1 MVDVHGDLPCVT
13 LALRGCPLQTYH
25 FDSILPLADPTISQL
40 QKHIRHA
47 AQTSANVVFT
57 DHAKS
62 RMRKRAI
69 VFSHVLHVL
78 RKGRIVD
85 PPEPDIKFPGLKCR
99 MEDFVAGANIAVVV
113 SVEHPK
119 SDLVVITVFDLS
131 KG

>member
-1 MVDVHGDLPCVT
+1 
-13 LALRGCPLQTYH
+13 
-25 FDSILPLADPTISQL
+25 LADSTISQL

-47 AQTSANVVFT
+47 AQSSANVVFT

-62 RMRKRAI
+62 RMRKREI
-69 VFSHVLHVL
+69 VFAHVLHVL
-78 RKGRIVD
+78 RKGKIVD

-99 MEDFVAGANIAVVV
+99 VQEFVAGANIAVVV
-113 SVEHPK
+113 SVEYPK